1 MYKAWGGVEKF
12 SHATLVKSNA
22 LACVQGRAKGE
33 TYNYFD
39 EPINSIVFK
48 TYVLYKSLN
57 YLSSL
62 AIIVVETLYLFGD
75 KYVLS
80 IPP

>member
-39 EPINSIVFK
+39 ELRTQSMSITG
-48 TYVLYKSLN
+48 TYQNLTEYEDIYADLDQT
-57 YLSSL
+57 YLHKEHN
-62 AIIVVETLYLFGD
+62 IIWA
-75 KYVLS
+75 
-80 IPP
+80 